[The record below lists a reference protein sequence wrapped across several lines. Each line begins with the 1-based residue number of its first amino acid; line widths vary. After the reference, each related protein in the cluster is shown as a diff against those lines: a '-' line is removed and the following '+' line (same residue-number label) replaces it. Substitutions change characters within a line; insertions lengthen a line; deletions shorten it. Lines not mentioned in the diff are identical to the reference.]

1 MRTMLRDR
9 QAFYYASLVS
19 ADIGTSGGMYTELT
33 YEYDNPTEAKAVI
46 TAANGE
52 AETQL
57 FGADER
63 YDKVVTLNPGEDYL
77 EVGSVLWVD
86 TLPVINE
93 DESTDTPYDY
103 VVVKVGKSLSGFVV
117 VAIRKVDVS

>member
-1 MRTMLRDR
+1 M
-9 QAFYYASLVS
+9 
-19 ADIGTSGGMYTELT
+19 GTSGGMYTELT
-33 YEYDNPTEAKAVI
+33 YVYSNPTEAKAVI

-77 EVGSVLWVD
+77 VIGSVLWVD
-86 TLPVINE
+86 TLPEIKP
-93 DESTDTPYDY
+93 DKSTDTPYDY